1 LQINYCDLCSQPL
14 HQERHILLIV
24 EEKDFGITQQGRIAS
39 PRTTYEVCTPCVQ
52 LIHKIFTLKKKK
64 LAEIEQ
70 FIEDTYKLP
79 AKQPTVK
86 KAKRQRKYKITRGH
100 K

>member
-1 LQINYCDLCSQPL
+1 MQINYCDLCGQPL
-14 HQERHILLIV
+14 QNERHILLLV
-24 EEKDFGITQQGRIAS
+24 EEKDFGMTNQGRTAS
-39 PRTTYEVCTPCVQ
+39 PRTTYEVCTTCVK

-79 AKQPTVK
+79 AKPPVK
-86 KAKRQRKYKITRGH
+86 KGKRQRKYKVTRGQ